1 MNHPVHPAGVLKN
14 EGRNPG
20 LLSLSPD
27 FLDDSIMIFKTEVLD
42 YYSHVQSWMK
52 WFLFPKASWE
62 VDLRDKSLNSCNKIW

>member
-1 MNHPVHPAGVLKN
+1 MNRPVHPAGTLKN
-14 EGRNPG
+14 ESRNPG

-42 YYSHVQSWMK
+42 YCSHVQSWMK

-62 VDLRDKSLNSCNKIW
+62 VDLRDMSLNSCNKIW

>member
-1 MNHPVHPAGVLKN
+1 MNRPVHPAGALKN
-14 EGRNPG
+14 ESRNPG

-42 YYSHVQSWMK
+42 YCSYVQSWMK

-62 VDLRDKSLNSCNKIW
+62 VDLRDMSLNSCNKIW